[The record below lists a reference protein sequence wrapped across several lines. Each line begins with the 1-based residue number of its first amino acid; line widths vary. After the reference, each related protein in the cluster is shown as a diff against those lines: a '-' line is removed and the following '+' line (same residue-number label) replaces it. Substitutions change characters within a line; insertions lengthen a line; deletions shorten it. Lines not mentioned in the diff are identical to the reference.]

1 MQRARA
7 HRAGTPRSGTS
18 SELTLVQSATLLLV
32 GRHTPALARAG
43 TLACS
48 CGKTRPEQQAGALR
62 AHAVSPPCACIR
74 RGGGAGR
81 RHAGAAARAAAR
93 TLAAR
98 AGLVPARAACAA
110 GRGRARARH
119 HPAHGP
125 GRPPSAGRSA
135 RLPPGR
141 RPLPAERCCG
151 RGALLYHSCWPR
163 RACLPAMSA
172 GTQDFSKRLTQ
183 ALQRGQLAHAAGRA
197 LSASSPSGSTPMLR
211 GAALGSAAWPRVSS
225 WLLVVSVALASG
237 TCRVAAEAGHAECAA
252 LKTTWVL
259 LCCCPAWPCAG

>member
-1 MQRARA
+1 VLCAVLTAHTAATRLRRACSQT
-7 HRAGTPRSGTS
+7 AGTVVTSLGWAARGLRSCY
-18 SELTLVQSATLLLV
+18 QASAGRRV
-32 GRHTPALARAG
+32 G
-43 TLACS
+43 
-48 CGKTRPEQQAGALR
+48 QQ
-62 AHAVSPPCACIR
+62 CAR